1 MPLVERFYFHT
12 QGVLQNGK
20 VTGWGKSQ
28 KDATDNLSKPNIKE
42 AVDV

>member
-1 MPLVERFYFHT
+1 M
-12 QGVLQNGK
+12 LQNGK
-20 VTGWGKSQ
+20 VTAWVKSL